1 MVMKEVK
8 NKKRSAEM
16 RHDVSSPTD
25 AAESYIA
32 PEIEIIDIELSQNI
46 LAGSL
51 PPSEGEPWTS

>member
-1 MVMKEVK
+1 
-8 NKKRSAEM
+8 M